1 MMVEKVPDST
11 YEMVGGLDT
20 QIKEIKEVIELPVK
34 HPELFDALGIAQP
47 KGVLLYGPP
56 GTGKLTQFSIIHM
69 FLNYPFIINFHFT
82 QVKLYWPELLLITQ
96 SVHLSEYLVLNL
108 CKSLLAKVQ
117 EWSENSS
124 LWQGIIL
131 ISLYYY
137 ILLITSNVIATIES
151 MHLVLFSWMK
161 LILLVH
167 RVLNLVVVEI
177 LKYKELC
184 WSCSTNLMDLKQLK
198 TLRWDQLWCK
208 VYKRH
213 L

>member
-56 GTGKLTQFSIIHM
+56 GTGKLTQFSITHT
-69 FLNYPFIINFHFT
+69 FLKYPFIIYFNFT

-108 CKSLLAKVQ
+108 CKSLLVKVQ

-137 ILLITSNVIATIES
+137 ILLITSNVIATVES
-151 MHLVLFSWMK
+151 MHLV
-161 LILLVH
+161 
-167 RVLNLVVVEI
+167 
-177 LKYKELC
+177 
-184 WSCSTNLMDLKQLK
+184 
-198 TLRWDQLWCK
+198 
-208 VYKRH
+208 
-213 L
+213 